1 VVRILTLV
9 AIRLWAAALALVL
22 TGSPMVTTA
31 CQAACAAR
39 ETASAMMGEHHSCHH
54 EAPSS
59 DAPAINT
66 TAHACGHADEAPT
79 AIDQSLETLAAPA
92 VVAATF
98 AISPPALDAWDPSSV
113 RIEPSPPD
121 PLTLKTQLR
130 I

>member
-1 VVRILTLV
+1 M
-9 AIRLWAAALALVL
+9 AIRLWAAALAFVM
-22 TGSPMVTTA
+22 TGSPLVTTA

-54 EAPSS
+54 EAPPS
-59 DAPAINT
+59 DAPAVNLPP
-66 TAHACGHADEAPT
+66 HACGHSDDAPT

-98 AISPPALDAWDPSSV
+98 AISPPALDARDPSSV

-121 PLTLKTQLR
+121 PLTLNTQLR
-130 I
+130 V